1 LFFLFLV
8 GFEVGLMA
16 SAVAYVMPAMVAFG
30 SGAYN
35 VAVAPRSQTKR
46 ATSSSSS
53 AVTVAS
59 TIALPFRAS
68 RRCLEQKSGFF
79 SGLALVSLFP
89 GSSSFR
95 AEVTRPLMTVI
106 AKVSETETK
115 TEISAA
121 EATEEASE
129 EFEAALKNTLKSVQE
144 AWDKA
149 DDKLAISGL
158 GFAALLVL
166 WASTGLINA
175 IDKLPLIPAVFEFVG
190 ILFSGWFVYR
200 YLLFKPDREE
210 LFKLIDDAKSKIT
223 GQ

>member
-1 LFFLFLV
+1 MASRTLGWFFFSSLSLSFSLSLPFFLFFSFHCFAIACFPQMFGAEIRFFPRTSA
-8 GFEVGLMA
+8 GFSLSRIFEFQ
-16 SAVAYVMPAMVAFG
+16 S
-30 SGAYN
+30 
-35 VAVAPRSQTKR
+35 RS
-46 ATSSSSS
+46 
-53 AVTVAS
+53 
-59 TIALPFRAS
+59 
-68 RRCLEQKSGFF
+68 
-79 SGLALVSLFP
+79 
-89 GSSSFR
+89 
-95 AEVTRPLMTVI
+95 
-106 AKVSETETK
+106 
-115 TEISAA
+115 A

>member
-1 LFFLFLV
+1 AGNQLQ
-8 GFEVGLMA
+8 G
-16 SAVAYVMPAMVAFG
+16 AF
-30 SGAYN
+30 S
-35 VAVAPRSQTKR
+35 
-46 ATSSSSS
+46 
-53 AVTVAS
+53 
-59 TIALPFRAS
+59 
-68 RRCLEQKSGFF
+68 
-79 SGLALVSLFP
+79 
-89 GSSSFR
+89 
-95 AEVTRPLMTVI
+95 
-106 AKVSETETK
+106 
-115 TEISAA
+115 A

>member
-1 LFFLFLV
+1 MFGAEIRFLL
-8 GFEVGLMA
+8 
-16 SAVAYVMPAMVAFG
+16 
-30 SGAYN
+30 
-35 VAVAPRSQTKR
+35 R
-46 ATSSSSS
+46 TS
-53 AVTVAS
+53 
-59 TIALPFRAS
+59 
-68 RRCLEQKSGFF
+68 
-79 SGLALVSLFP
+79 
-89 GSSSFR
+89 
-95 AEVTRPLMTVI
+95 AEVARPLMTVI

-129 EFEAALKNTLKSVQE
+129 EFETTLKNTLKSVQE

-190 ILFSGWFVYR
+190 ILFSGVRTFPFAILCIT
-200 YLLFKPDREE
+200 YL
-210 LFKLIDDAKSKIT
+210 
-223 GQ
+223 

>member
-1 LFFLFLV
+1 
-8 GFEVGLMA
+8 MA
-16 SAVAYVMPAMVAFG
+16 SAVAYVMPVMAAVG
-30 SGAYN
+30 S
-35 VAVAPRSQTKR
+35 Q
-46 ATSSSSS
+46 
-53 AVTVAS
+53 
-59 TIALPFRAS
+59 
-68 RRCLEQKSGFF
+68 
-79 SGLALVSLFP
+79 
-89 GSSSFR
+89 
-95 AEVTRPLMTVI
+95 VTRPLMTVI

-121 EATEEASE
+121 EARTEEASE

-158 GFAALLVL
+158 GFAALLIL

>member
-1 LFFLFLV
+1 
-8 GFEVGLMA
+8 MA
-16 SAVAYVMPAMVAFG
+16 SAVAYVMPAMAAVG
-30 SGAYN
+30 SGAHN
-35 VAVAPRSQTKR
+35 VAAAPRSQTKR
-46 ATSSSSS
+46 ATSSSTS
-53 AVTVAS
+53 AATVAS
-59 TIALPFRAS
+59 SIALPFRAS

-95 AEVTRPLMTVI
+95 AEITRPLMTVI

-115 TEISAA
+115 REISAA
-121 EATEEASE
+121 EATTEEASE

-200 YLLFKPDREE
+200 YLLFKPEREE
-210 LFKLIDDAKSKIT
+210 FFKLIDDAKSKIT